1 MDIWHRPDHRHPWT
15 QAPLSRSQN
24 EYRRVTKLMYCR
36 AMKSPQ
42 PQPPGSKHIP
52 PTSNPVRARR
62 NLVTGSVRDLN
73 WIHMDN
79 HRKCEPFQ
87 ERKKSR
93 HFCIVIIWIYLDQAR
108 HHAIHSCTELVIGF
122 VHSRFLSTTPSSSRI
137 HTGKSWHFVIHFQS
151 PFPPHLS
158 LSSGVF
164 PEEV

>member
-1 MDIWHRPDHRHPWT
+1 MHIWHRRYHRHPWT
-15 QAPLSRSQN
+15 QAPVKVPKDC
-24 EYRRVTKLMYCR
+24 RRVTKLMYCR

-52 PTSNPVRARR
+52 PTSSPVRARR

-73 WIHMDN
+73 WIHMNN

-108 HHAIHSCTELVIGF
+108 HHAIHSCTEMVIGI

-137 HTGKSWHFVIHFQS
+137 QTGKSWHFVIYFQS

>member
-1 MDIWHRPDHRHPWT
+1 MDIWHRPYQRHPWT

-73 WIHMDN
+73 WIHMNN

-108 HHAIHSCTELVIGF
+108 HHAIHSGTEMVIGF
-122 VHSRFLSTTPSSSRI
+122 VHSRFVSTCVNNTIFNIPNSHGKILAFCDIFSIALPATPL
-137 HTGKSWHFVIHFQS
+137 
-151 PFPPHLS
+151 P
-158 LSSGVF
+158 
-164 PEEV
+164 